1 VWVVFPSS
9 APSFLKVW
17 SILTTLLPA
26 LLLKTLPLNS
36 RLSVGAGGQPLST
49 RRYSTQS
56 HSPSSAQSAPPRS
69 QGKGQGKPPSLKP
82 LTKAERASI
91 DFSDEI
97 TEVITGDLLGDLTL
111 AFSGKS
117 KDPRLQST
125 CSFALLQV
133 RYYPTAASGKPT
145 PKLPGRSLIRLLRS
159 SNPLG
164 QTAAGLSKE
173 QKAALSEQLAK
184 NKEVQ
189 GVIIG
194 MLLGDACLR
203 IHGNDAHM
211 LFEHQ
216 SFSL

>member
-1 VWVVFPSS
+1 
-9 APSFLKVW
+9 
-17 SILTTLLPA
+17 
-26 LLLKTLPLNS
+26 
-36 RLSVGAGGQPLST
+36 
-49 RRYSTQS
+49 
-56 HSPSSAQSAPPRS
+56 
-69 QGKGQGKPPSLKP
+69 
-82 LTKAERASI
+82 
-91 DFSDEI
+91 
-97 TEVITGDLLGDLTL
+97 
-111 AFSGKS
+111 
-117 KDPRLQST
+117 LQST

-133 RYYPTAASGKPT
+133 RYYSTAASGKPT
-145 PKLPGRSLIRLLRS
+145 PKLPGRSLIRLLRLRPLRSSNPLAVGQTAGS

-216 SFSL
+216 SFSLYYGNSTRL